1 MERHRSPASS
11 SSSYHCH
18 LLRPRSLPL
27 VSVASLSLSL
37 LFTLIL
43 ALRHGRPLHL
53 PLAFATAPAP
63 VLVGGGAYRGD
74 PSVTEV
80 EEAVLG
86 FRRGDSVAEG
96 VQPAVPGDLSVRGMG
111 SATEAQETASGG
123 GNGGAPANGEVLEGQ
138 EVEEAGNYS
147 IGALNLAMDAKD
159 EVVRVGGDGENL
171 EKDPMSEKE
180 NPNSAEAKNISKIG
194 TGSATATTEKLQGTE
209 SVKPFNFS
217 TEASGTAMEVGGEF
231 LQDGHVGTKYISP
244 VQAAYAFQ
252 LGEQRESP
260 DHSAGKNNAGSSPAN
275 SNKQDP
281 TRIEEELLSKMD
293 SSRSDAVHCDV
304 YDGSWVFDETYPLYT
319 SDSCPFVDEAFSCGA
334 NGRTDHSYM
343 KWRWQPRHCNIPR
356 FDARRM
362 LEMLR
367 GKRLVFIGDSINR
380 NQWESMMCLLRT
392 AVSDPARIHETRGRK
407 ITKEKGDYNFKFMDY
422 NCSVEFHVTHFLV
435 HEGKAR
441 IGQKRTKTLRIDTID
456 RSSSRWKGADVIVF
470 NTAHWWSHH
479 KTKAGVNYY
488 QVGDHVHPHLDS
500 STAFQRALITWAS
513 WVDRYI
519 NSRQTRV
526 FFRSSS
532 PSHFSGGEW
541 NSGGHCREST
551 MPLNDSRAR
560 PVPERNVIMEQVI
573 KQMKTPVTILNITNL
588 SGIRIDGHPSV
599 YGRKAVDLTASS
611 VQDCSHWCLPGVPD
625 TWNELLFYHLVSSQE
640 KDVTGD

>member
-1 MERHRSPASS
+1 MERQRSSSSTSSYHLLSPKSLLLLSFASS
-11 SSSYHCH
+11 S
-18 LLRPRSLPL
+18 
-27 VSVASLSLSL
+27 L
-37 LFTLIL
+37 LFSFLFAL
-43 ALRHGRPLHL
+43 FALRHGPPLHL
-53 PLAFATAPAP
+53 PFASAPIGANASAVSIAPAP
-63 VLVGGGAYRGD
+63 ALRGSVGSAGLAEVDEAVRGSRGRD
-74 PSVTEV
+74 WAVEGNRRAVAGDRSPAPSV
-80 EEAVLG
+80 
-86 FRRGDSVAEG
+86 
-96 VQPAVPGDLSVRGMG
+96 G
-111 SATEAQETASGG
+111 SAIEVKGAVTGG

-194 TGSATATTEKLQGTE
+194 TGSATETRLDVGDVSASLEATATTEKLQGTE

-479 KTKAGVNYY
+479 KTKAG
-488 QVGDHVHPHLDS
+488 
-500 STAFQRALITWAS
+500 
-513 WVDRYI
+513 
-519 NSRQTRV
+519 
-526 FFRSSS
+526 
-532 PSHFSGGEW
+532 
-541 NSGGHCREST
+541 
-551 MPLNDSRAR
+551 
-560 PVPERNVIMEQVI
+560 
-573 KQMKTPVTILNITNL
+573 
-588 SGIRIDGHPSV
+588 
-599 YGRKAVDLTASS
+599 
-611 VQDCSHWCLPGVPD
+611 
-625 TWNELLFYHLVSSQE
+625 
-640 KDVTGD
+640 